1 MIKRGKER
9 LRILLIEDN
18 PADADFIQELLEEST
33 THTFSVDVAE
43 TLSEGAKWCANRA
56 YDAVLLDLGLPDSQ
70 GLQTFT
76 TLTAHTS
83 DVPIIILTGFE
94 DEVLALDLVRKGAQ
108 DYIAKGHVDC
118 DRIERAIRYA
128 IERKQNDRALIAMQR
143 QLEQQAQMLDGV
155 LTSTDDIIC
164 TYDREVRYT
173 YINAAGAR
181 LAGQAPSAI
190 VGRTLNELDVPAGST
205 AQVEAHIRHVFETGV
220 AETGDIK
227 SQLSAGQTRYY
238 EYTFSPMF
246 DAEGGVRSVVSSARD
261 VTRRKRAEAAQQ
273 EHARSIET
281 LDHIIRMGNTAT
293 DLPSLLTSLLATL
306 MQLMDFEIGGVALL
320 NTTDRVAELQC
331 ASGMGSEA
339 LNRVQR
345 VPVDETAMKDMYE
358 RAEPLFADDY
368 PDAVGQTRISGL
380 NVRAGAG
387 IPLVSKGSV
396 IGNIGI
402 SSFRAHTFT
411 DEEKELLTAVGREAG
426 TVIARMQAE
435 ERLKRELSLNSALAQ
450 LYEPLIS
457 PDSDIMETTLK
468 ILDQAKRVTG
478 SHYGYVGLIDTTTK
492 NMIVYSH
499 TAMMTTGECAVTG
512 DDKRLEFSHG
522 PDGRYPALWGH
533 ALNNKQPFFTNDPY
547 SHETSIG
554 TPEGHILLERYLN
567 VPVLIGDE
575 LVATIALANAPHGYT
590 SRDVDAIKRIAD
602 MLSLAILHLRSD
614 EMLKQYSEHL
624 GELVEERTR
633 QLKDAERLAGIGET
647 AAMIGHDLRNPLQG
661 LQYIVDLQ
669 KLRLERVP
677 VDQRGPREWEG
688 LETLLDRINEQV
700 FYMDKIVGDLQDYA
714 RPMVLDTK
722 VVSLRTL
729 IDDVLR
735 SLPHVE
741 NAHIITDI
749 PPLSLAADPHLMRRV
764 FANLFLN
771 ALQAMPDGGT
781 LAITAAADN
790 GAILINVRDTGVGI
804 PNELKEKLFS
814 PLTTGKAKGTGLGLA
829 VVRRIIDAHSGD
841 ITFESTLGEG
851 TLFTVRLP
859 TE

>member
-1 MIKRGKER
+1 MKKRSKHR

-33 THTFSVDVAE
+33 THTFTVDVAE
-43 TLSEGAKWCANRA
+43 TLSEGVKWCAEHA

-70 GLQTFT
+70 GLHTFT
-76 TLTAHTS
+76 TLAAYTS
-83 DVPIIILTGFE
+83 DVPIIILTGLE

-108 DYIAKGHVDC
+108 DYIAKDHVD
-118 DRIERAIRYA
+118 RERVERAIRYA
-128 IERKQNDRALIAMQR
+128 IERKQNDQALLAMQR
-143 QLEQQAQMLDGV
+143 QLEQQAQMLDRV
-155 LTSTDDIIC
+155 LTSTNDVIFTSD
-164 TYDREVRYT
+164 EELRYT
-173 YINAAGAR
+173 YINTAGAQ
-181 LAGQAPSAI
+181 LVGQPPDAI
-190 VGRTLNELDVPAGST
+190 VGKTLSELDFPPGST
-205 AQVEAHIRHVFETGV
+205 AQAEAHIRRVFETGV
-220 AETGDIK
+220 SETGDIEWR
-227 SQLSAGQTRYY
+227 LPDGQTQYH
-238 EYTFSPMF
+238 EVTFSPMF
-246 DAEGGVRSVVSSARD
+246 DAQGGVQSVVSNARN

-281 LDHIIRMGNTAT
+281 LDRIIRMGNTAT

-306 MQLMDFEIGGVALL
+306 MQLMDFEIGGIALL
-320 NTTDRVAELQC
+320 NRTDRVAELQC

-339 LNRVQR
+339 LNRIQR
-345 VPVDETAMKDMYE
+345 IPIDEPLMEYVYE
-358 RAEPLFADDY
+358 RAEPLFADNY
-368 PDAVGQTRISGL
+368 PEAVEQTRLSEL
-380 NVRAGAG
+380 NVRAGAW

-402 SSFRAHTFT
+402 SSVRTHTFT

-435 ERLKRELSLNSALAQ
+435 EELKRELSLNSALAQ

-457 PDSDIMETTLK
+457 PASDIKETTLK
-468 ILDQAKRVTG
+468 ILEQAKRVTG
-478 SHYGYVGLIDTTTK
+478 SRYGYVGLVDPTTK

-499 TAMMTTGECAVTG
+499 SAMMTTGECAVTG
-512 DDKRLEFSHG
+512 DDKRLEFPLG
-522 PDGRYPALWGH
+522 ADGRYSALWGH
-533 ALNNKQPFFTNDPY
+533 ALNTNQPFYTNDPY

-554 TPEGHILLERYLN
+554 TPKGHILLERYLN
-567 VPVLIGDE
+567 VPILIGDE
-575 LVATIALANAPHGYT
+575 LVATIALANAPHDYT
-590 SRDVDAIKRIAD
+590 SKDVDAIKRIAD
-602 MLSLAILHLRSD
+602 MLSLAIVRLRSD
-614 EMLKQYSEHL
+614 EMLKRYSEHL

-669 KLRLERVP
+669 KLRLERTP

-688 LETLLDRINEQV
+688 LDVLLDRINEQI

-714 RPMVLDTK
+714 RPMVLDRK
-722 VVSLRTL
+722 VVPLRAL

-735 SLPHVE
+735 SMPHIE
-741 NAHIITDI
+741 SAHVITDI
-749 PPLSLAADPHLMRRV
+749 PSLSLTADPYLMRRV
-764 FANLFLN
+764 FANLILN

-790 GAILINVRDTGVGI
+790 GAAVICVHDTGVGI
-804 PNELKEKLFS
+804 PSELTEKLFS

-829 VVRRIIDAHSGD
+829 VVKRIIDAHNGD
-841 ITFESTLGEG
+841 IAFESTVGEG

-859 TE
+859 IK